1 MTIWSGSSRISSTR
15 TRVRL
20 VFFTQT
26 FGCDTCLPARQAI
39 DQIAGLSERITVE
52 EALYQRPSTSVP
64 HPEHR
69 VYPYLLRDRAVTC
82 TTSCSTRRSLSERI
96 TVEEHNLVLDKEKVE
111 EYGVERAPAIAIVG
125 ESDLG
130 IRYYGVPAGYEL
142 ASIVDAVL
150 LAGTGEIGLS
160 DKSLAAIAGLER
172 SVDIKVFVTPT

>member
-1 MTIWSGSSRISSTR
+1 MSDPGGADDLEWRLSHLEHS
-15 TRVRL
+15 VRL

-39 DQIAGLSERITVE
+39 DRIAG
-52 EALYQRPSTSVP
+52 
-64 HPEHR
+64 
-69 VYPYLLRDRAVTC
+69 
-82 TTSCSTRRSLSERI
+82 LSERI

-111 EYGVERAPAIAIVG
+111 EYGVERAPAIAVVG

-150 LAGTGEIGLS
+150 IAGTGEIGLS
-160 DKSLAAIAGLER
+160 DKSLDAIAGLER
-172 SVDIKVFVTPT
+172 DVDIKVFVTPT

>member
-1 MTIWSGSSRISSTR
+1 MSVPGGGDDLEGRLSHLEHS
-15 TRVRL
+15 VRL

-26 FGCDTCLPARQAI
+26 FGCDTCLPARQVL
-39 DQIAGLSERITVE
+39 DQIAG
-52 EALYQRPSTSVP
+52 
-64 HPEHR
+64 
-69 VYPYLLRDRAVTC
+69 
-82 TTSCSTRRSLSERI
+82 LSERI
-96 TVEEHNLVLDKEKVE
+96 TVEEHNLVLDKEKVD

-142 ASIVDAVL
+142 ESIVDAVL